1 MIVYCSFL
9 KDRIVFVI
17 NGIVYMNINDDKL
30 WKLSFVNLEYFI
42 NMNVLVIMVKCVWL
56 GFMYEE
62 NWIYVV
68 EYICSIIWCFVNDRV
83 VIELIMIF
91 ILYGSFLLNDWMC
104 CLMF

>member
-42 NMNVLVIMVKCVWL
+42 NMNVLVIMVKMCL
-56 GFMYEE
+56 IR
-62 NWIYVV
+62 IYV
-68 EYICSIIWCFVNDRV
+68 
-83 VIELIMIF
+83 
-91 ILYGSFLLNDWMC
+91 
-104 CLMF
+104 

>member
-42 NMNVLVIMVKCVWL
+42 NMDVLVIMVKMCL
-56 GFMYEE
+56 IR
-62 NWIYVV
+62 IYV
-68 EYICSIIWCFVNDRV
+68 
-83 VIELIMIF
+83 
-91 ILYGSFLLNDWMC
+91 
-104 CLMF
+104 

>member
-42 NMNVLVIMVKCVWL
+42 NMNVLVIMVKMCL
-56 GFMYEE
+56 IK
-62 NWIYVV
+62 IYV
-68 EYICSIIWCFVNDRV
+68 
-83 VIELIMIF
+83 
-91 ILYGSFLLNDWMC
+91 
-104 CLMF
+104 

>member
-42 NMNVLVIMVKCVWL
+42 NMNVLVIMVKMCLIRV
-56 GFMYEE
+56 
-62 NWIYVV
+62 YV
-68 EYICSIIWCFVNDRV
+68 
-83 VIELIMIF
+83 
-91 ILYGSFLLNDWMC
+91 
-104 CLMF
+104 